1 MQNIEK
7 GKLLIAEP
15 SLLEDDFFKSVI
27 LLTHHNYEESIGL
40 VLNKPSKISLFE
52 IINDIPESDFPV
64 YIGGPVAK
72 KSIHF
77 IHNIGSTIIGAKEV
91 MKGLFFGG
99 DFDIV
104 KDLIKNRQITKD
116 DIRFFAGYSGW
127 EDDQL
132 KNELKDQSW
141 IIKEGSCNICMQ
153 YSDMNLWSK
162 IIKSLDEKYA
172 IWSNMPAN
180 PNLN

>member
-7 GKLLIAEP
+7 GKLLIADP
-15 SLLEDDFFKSVI
+15 SLLEDGFFKSVI

-40 VLNKPSKISLFE
+40 VLNKPSNISLFE

-77 IHNIGSTIIGAKEV
+77 IHNIGSTIVGAKEV
-91 MKGLFFGG
+91 MNGLFFGG

-104 KDLIKNRQITKD
+104 KDLIKNRQIT
-116 DIRFFAGYSGW
+116 
-127 EDDQL
+127 
-132 KNELKDQSW
+132 
-141 IIKEGSCNICMQ
+141 IKEESSNICMQ